1 MSSARDEHSLLFPL
15 VLLVSILGVLTI
27 VVGCALAVWGLHA
40 YSIPNNSM
48 NPTIWTGDLCL
59 VEKFTYCFNEP
70 KRGDIVVISTE
81 ELNLPSDNL
90 PSDSGLRIRRII
102 GVPGDVL
109 RVTSGR
115 ILVNGCPLSEC
126 QPPVGPTDR
135 IGSDTIQPHYLAYN
149 GDQFV
154 VQKETYFLIGDQLAN
169 VLDSRLLGPSSRK
182 SILGRVDV
190 IIHSGHWRLSAL
202 LAWPH
207 GATALQQR

>member
-81 ELNLPSDNL
+81 ELNLPSD
-90 PSDSGLRIRRII
+90 SGLRIRRVI

-135 IGSDTIQPHYLAYN
+135 IGSDTIQPHYLAYD

>member
-1 MSSARDEHSLLFPL
+1 MASARDEHFVLFLFALLA
-15 VLLVSILGVLTI
+15 SILGILTLI
-27 VVGCALAVWGLHA
+27 VGGALAIWGFHA
-40 YSIPNNSM
+40 YSIPSNSM
-48 NPTIWTGDLCL
+48 NPTIWAGDLCL
-59 VEKFTYCFNEP
+59 AEKFTYHFSRP
-70 KRGDIVVISTE
+70 KRGDIVVISTPVDN
-81 ELNLPSDNL
+81 EL
-90 PSDSGLRIRRII
+90 RCRRII

-109 RVTSGR
+109 EVKFGR

-135 IGSDTIQPHYLAYN
+135 IGSDTIQPHYLAYD

>member
-1 MSSARDEHSLLFPL
+1 MLSARDKHSLLFPL
-15 VLLVSILGVLTI
+15 VLLVSILGLLTI
-27 VVGCALAVWGLHA
+27 IVGCALAVWGLHA

-48 NPTIWTGDLCL
+48 NPTISAGDLCL

-81 ELNLPSDNL
+81 ELNLPAN
-90 PSDSGLRIRRII
+90 SGLRIRRII

-109 RVTSGR
+109 QVKSGR

-135 IGSDTIQPHYLAYN
+135 IGSDTIQPQYLAYD

-154 VQKETYFLIGDQLAN
+154 VQKEMYFLIGDQLAK
-169 VLDSRLLGPSSRK
+169 VLDSRFLGPSSRK

-202 LAWPH
+202 LALPH